1 VAREVPVGRRIV
13 VYGPSGSGKT
23 TLSRRLGEKLELPV
37 LELDAVVHAHPNWVD
52 LSREEFREKVT
63 AYLESHPGGWV
74 IEGNYSPVRDL
85 ILPKAETAIWIQLP
99 WHTVYRRLAWRTI
112 SRTFQNAPLWNG
124 NRETFRQTFFSRHSM
139 LIWGI
144 AAWRSHR
151 RSLRETLVT
160 NRPQARVYVLR
171 APRQVGYLLENAVL
185 RVPASATIAEQ
196 PSEVRNG
203 KRA

>member
-1 VAREVPVGRRIV
+1 M
-13 VYGPSGSGKT
+13 YGPSGSGKT
-23 TLSRRLGEKLELPV
+23 TLSRQLGEKLGLPA

-52 LSREEFREKVT
+52 LSREEFRAQVS
-63 AYLESHPGGWV
+63 AYLESHSDGWV

-85 ILPKAETAIWIQLP
+85 ILPHAETAIWIQLP

-124 NRETFRQTFFSRHSM
+124 NRETFRQTFLSRQSM

-144 AAWRSHR
+144 TAWRSHR

-160 NRPQARVYVLR
+160 NRPAARVYVLR
-171 APRQVGYLLENAVL
+171 TQGQVSYLFEHAVL
-185 RVPASATIAEQ
+185 RVPASATIPE
-196 PSEVRNG
+196 
-203 KRA
+203 